1 MTAQEKLNEILAYT
15 GKNISQF
22 SKELGYDR
30 PQSLYD
36 IQKGKT
42 KNFSK
47 GMADKIISVYPEISR
62 SWILADEG
70 EMLKAQERKCDTDGS
85 YEENIGSVKESIVN
99 YDVVE
104 VSAEAWTVIKKQA
117 ESLASKDRQVEAL
130 IGLLKKANVRLEDN
144 AASAD
149 VG

>member
-1 MTAQEKLNEILAYT
+1 
-15 GKNISQF
+15 
-22 SKELGYDR
+22 
-30 PQSLYD
+30 
-36 IQKGKT
+36 
-42 KNFSK
+42 
-47 GMADKIISVYPEISR
+47 MADKIISVYPEISR

-70 EMLKAQERKCDTDGS
+70 EMLKAQEQKCETDGS

-117 ESLASKDRQVEAL
+117 ESLASKDHQVEEL
-130 IGLLKKANVRLEDN
+130 IGLFKKANVRLEEN
-144 AASAD
+144 AGSAD

>member
-1 MTAQEKLNEILAYT
+1 MKTQE
-15 GKNISQF
+15 
-22 SKELGYDR
+22 
-30 PQSLYD
+30 
-36 IQKGKT
+36 
-42 KNFSK
+42 
-47 GMADKIISVYPEISR
+47 
-62 SWILADEG
+62 
-70 EMLKAQERKCDTDGS
+70 QECETDGC
-85 YEENIGSVKESIVN
+85 YEENVRSVKENIVN
-99 YDVVE
+99 YGVVE